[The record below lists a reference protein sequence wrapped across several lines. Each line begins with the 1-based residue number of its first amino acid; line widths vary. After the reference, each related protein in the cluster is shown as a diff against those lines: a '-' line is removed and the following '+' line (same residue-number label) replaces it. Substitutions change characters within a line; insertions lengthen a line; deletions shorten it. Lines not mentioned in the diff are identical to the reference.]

1 MMARRS
7 VADKVTDS
15 ASSSGASVHSCNA
28 PRSFPNLTG
37 LLSTPSMPASKHAEV
52 CAASPDAEIAMMGVG
67 GISRPLSIPRH
78 RSEEHTSELQ
88 SLMRISYPV
97 FCLKKKTTQKHHT
110 QQD

>member
-28 PRSFPNLTG
+28 PRSFPNLMG

-67 GISRPLSIPRH
+67 GISRSLSIPRH
-78 RSEEHTSELQ
+78 CLVRSEEHTSELQ
-88 SLMRISYPV
+88 SLMRITYAV
-97 FCLKKKTTQKHHT
+97 FCLHKKNTITT
-110 QQD
+110 